1 MGIKMVKIN
10 DGNNNKSEFN
20 TEINII
26 FTLFSLI
33 LLWLSILLKYQGKP
47 SSSMM
52 INEFAQK
59 THWIILMF
67 TVLYYAILCYAILCY
82 SMLFY
87 ASLCYSMLHY
97 AAFALLCCVHVHC
110 ICKSN

>member
-67 TVLYYAILCYAILCY
+67 TVHRYAFTMLLLC
-82 SMLFY
+82 
-87 ASLCYSMLHY
+87 
-97 AAFALLCCVHVHC
+97 FALLYCVHVDC

>member
-67 TVLYYAILCYAILCY
+67 AVHCYVFAMLLLC
-82 SMLFY
+82 S
-87 ASLCYSMLHY
+87 
-97 AAFALLCCVHVHC
+97 ALLYCVHVDC

>member
-47 SSSMM
+47 LSSMM

-67 TVLYYAILCYAILCY
+67 AVHCYAFAILLLCFCCAFA
-82 SMLFY
+82 MLL
-87 ASLCYSMLHY
+87 LC
-97 AAFALLCCVHVHC
+97 FALLYYVHVDC